1 MSMYSKISKYETDDA
16 DRLLSFIKLK
26 EFSVLTKYVNFQTLH
41 FLPQRTRIVTTLKE
55 SSMVLKYGVTFYWIL
70 EVRKKIFK
78 HYMYINFIR
87 PHFPNHNDKIPTTRG
102 IRFKTQVEKIIVSI
116 TMISL

>member
-1 MSMYSKISKYETDDA
+1 MKYPNMKQMTQTYS
-16 DRLLSFIKLK
+16 LLSFIKLK
-26 EFSVLTKYVNFQTLH
+26 EFSVLTKNVNFQTLN
-41 FLPQRTRIVTTLKE
+41 FLPQRTRIVTILKG

-78 HYMYINFIR
+78 HYMYINIIR
-87 PHFPNHNDKIPTTRG
+87 PHFPNHNDKIPTTGG
-102 IRFKTQVEKIIVSI
+102 ISFTTQVEKFLVSI